1 MHHQRQKTNTQ
12 PIRNDSECRRRETA
26 TATVRWA
33 GRGKHGAGGITVF
46 ACARLTCAV
55 LSGVLSFLISSKG
68 NSNRGGVRSVRAV
81 PGRVGCVGCVGVW
94 GAKMIAKLNF
104 QFYFSNEKFK
114 SNSRSPLSLSP
125 SPRPLRAADKIFI
138 AYKLLLRFVFICSTS
153 FQLEVCKSR
162 VS

>member
-12 PIRNDSECRRRETA
+12 PIPNDSECRRRETA
-26 TATVRWA
+26 TATVPWA
-33 GRGKHGAGGITVF
+33 GRGRYGAGGITVF
-46 ACARLTCAV
+46 ASARLTCAV

-114 SNSRSPLSLSP
+114 SNSHSPLSLSQP
-125 SPRPLRAADKIFI
+125 TKIFI

>member
-1 MHHQRQKTNTQ
+1 MHHQRQKQILNPFEMTPNVVGAKQ
-12 PIRNDSECRRRETA
+12 QQQEYHGR
-26 TATVRWA
+26 
-33 GRGKHGAGGITVF
+33 GRGKAGGFTVL

-68 NSNRGGVRSVRAV
+68 SSNRGGVRSVRAL

-125 SPRPLRAADKIFI
+125 SPPSPPLRAADKNIYCI
-138 AYKLLLRFVFICSTS
+138 
-153 FQLEVCKSR
+153 
-162 VS
+162 

>member
-1 MHHQRQKTNTQ
+1 MTPNVVGAKQQQQQYHEQGGGGTGQ
-12 PIRNDSECRRRETA
+12 
-26 TATVRWA
+26 
-33 GRGKHGAGGITVF
+33 GAGGITVF
-46 ACARLTCAV
+46 ACARLTRAV

-81 PGRVGCVGCVGVW
+81 PGRVGCVGCVCVW

-125 SPRPLRAADKIFI
+125 SSRPLRAADKNIYCI
-138 AYKLLLRFVFICSTS
+138 
-153 FQLEVCKSR
+153 
-162 VS
+162 

>member
-1 MHHQRQKTNTQ
+1 M
-12 PIRNDSECRRRETA
+12 
-26 TATVRWA
+26 
-33 GRGKHGAGGITVF
+33 F
-46 ACARLTCAV
+46 ACARLTRAV

-81 PGRVGCVGCVGVW
+81 PGRVGCVGCVGCVGVW

-125 SPRPLRAADKIFI
+125 SSRPLRAADKNIYCI
-138 AYKLLLRFVFICSTS
+138 
-153 FQLEVCKSR
+153 
-162 VS
+162 